1 MPRIDDETSYILSR
15 ITRLRT
21 KQGVKAGKYLSEK
34 QLSRDI
40 GKSDSYLSTLN
51 SNKTLPSMKTIIR
64 LCEYFDISLF
74 DFFLEEE
81 DDPVFARTL
90 YRELRQCS
98 EDDRELI
105 TKLIHSLAGK
115 GANKESES

>member
-1 MPRIDDETSYILSR
+1 MSRIDNETSYILSR
-15 ITRLRT
+15 ITSLRT
-21 KQGVKAGKYLSEK
+21 KQGIKAGKYLSEK

-81 DDPVFARTL
+81 DNPVFARTL

-105 TKLIHSLAGK
+105 TKLIHSLSGK
-115 GANKESES
+115 KADGE